1 VEDLKKEIKKNNENS
16 LALIDVRTLKLWKV
30 GESSLRGSMT
40 SDFREAISTDSF
52 CGNPH
57 EG

>member
-1 VEDLKKEIKKNNENS
+1 MGDLKEEIKKKKES
-16 LALIDVRTLKLWKV
+16 LLGVIDPDTLELWKV
-30 GESSLRGSMT
+30 GEPSLRGSVT

-52 CGNPH
+52 CRNPH